1 MPDVSFDNVLLV
13 AAIAV
18 VAPLLL
24 GLAPSLRVPAIVLEI
39 VAGVVV
45 GPSVLGWVEI
55 DLPVSILSLLGLTF
69 LLLLAGLEIDLNRLR
84 GRLLG
89 TALAGFGITLVLAI
103 AAGSGFA
110 GLGWTGSPL
119 IVAVALSATGLGLI
133 VPVLKDAG
141 SADGLVGQ
149 TTIAGSSVADFGA
162 VLLLSFL
169 FSMTAG
175 GATSKFVLVGGFALA
190 VALIGLVITRV
201 GMSMRLGDLLLRLQ
215 DTTAEI
221 RVRLTVLL
229 LAGFVVLAE
238 RFGLENLLGAFVAGA
253 ILGLLDRD
261 SVSHPHLRLKLE
273 AIGYGFLVPFFFV
286 ASGLRLDLT
295 GLVEDPSAL
304 LRVPLFLAALL
315 VVRGVPAVLY
325 APTLGGRAAL
335 AAALLQATS
344 LPFIVAA
351 TQIGVELGQLNPVNA
366 AALVSAGLLSV
377 LIFPPAA
384 LALLRERRTQP
395 QTPIYAGG
403 AT

>member
-103 AAGSGFA
+103 AVGSGFA

>member
-69 LLLLAGLEIDLNRLR
+69 LLLLAGLEIDLHRLR

-175 GATSKFVLVGGFALA
+175 GATSRFVLVGGFALA

-261 SVSHPHLRLKLE
+261 SASHPHLRLKLE

-315 VVRGVPAVLY
+315 VVRGAPAVLY
-325 APTLGGRAAL
+325 APTLGARASL

-403 AT
+403 TT